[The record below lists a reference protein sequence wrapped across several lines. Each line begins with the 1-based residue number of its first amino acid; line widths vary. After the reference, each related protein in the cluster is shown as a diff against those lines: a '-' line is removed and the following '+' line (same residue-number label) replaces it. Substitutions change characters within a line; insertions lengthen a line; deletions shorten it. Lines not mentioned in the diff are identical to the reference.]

1 MTDFKTDNLDIFT
14 KDNIYLAIENWK
26 KKQNKNIIDNLN
38 ALEKLRESNDVL
50 EDVVI
55 KHKDYTKVLNNIK
68 CQQSK
73 QVNNIISYLKYL
85 KKDITDEYNKNQI
98 NEQINILED
107 TLKTIHNSN

>member
-1 MTDFKTDNLDIFT
+1 MTDFNTDNLDIFT
-14 KDNIYLAIENWK
+14 KDNVYLAIENWK

-55 KHKDYTKVLNNIK
+55 KHKDYTQVLNNIK

-73 QVNNIISYLKYL
+73 QINNIISYLKYL
-85 KKDITDEYNKNQI
+85 KKDIRDEYNKNQI
-98 NEQINILED
+98 NEQINILEQ
-107 TLKTIHNSN
+107 TLKTIQNSN

>member
-50 EDVVI
+50 EDVF
-55 KHKDYTKVLNNIK
+55 L
-68 CQQSK
+68 
-73 QVNNIISYLKYL
+73 SYY
-85 KKDITDEYNKNQI
+85 E
-98 NEQINILED
+98 
-107 TLKTIHNSN
+107 